1 MRKIRLNWKTLVV
14 YLLGH
19 IVLAFGVCLNTKTML
34 GVSPVVSVAYNISLI
49 WRVPI
54 GQSTFVYYLIL
65 IGIQFLLLWRRF
77 DRFQVFQVLAGFLGS
92 FFLQIFD
99 GLVSVPNQ
107 LMWRLLALGGGVLLT
122 GIGASLTVAMK
133 ILPNPAD
140 ALAHTIGTVCHK
152 NFGFGKNILDLICIS
167 ISLSIGFLFTGGL
180 LGIGLGTLVAVFM
193 TGRVIACVHPW
204 SERLYNRLNVQKT

>member
-99 GLVSVPNQ
+99 GLVSVPN
-107 LMWRLLALGGGVLLT
+107 
-122 GIGASLTVAMK
+122 
-133 ILPNPAD
+133 
-140 ALAHTIGTVCHK
+140 
-152 NFGFGKNILDLICIS
+152 
-167 ISLSIGFLFTGGL
+167 
-180 LGIGLGTLVAVFM
+180 
-193 TGRVIACVHPW
+193 
-204 SERLYNRLNVQKT
+204 